1 MRRQRTL
8 RVLLLACL
16 GWAAASSAQSQEW
29 PQKPVR
35 IVVSFAAG
43 GNSDIV
49 ARLIGQR
56 LSEALAQ
63 QFVIENRPG
72 ASGAIAAE
80 AVARAPA
87 DGYTLL
93 MGNVPVISITPALG
107 KVSYDPVKDFA
118 PISAVGANPLV
129 LVAHPSLP
137 VANIEEL
144 VGYARERPRQLTY
157 VSSGVGSIV
166 HLAMALFLKRAQLE
180 MTPVSY
186 KGGAAPLT
194 DVIAGHVK
202 TYFSNLSV
210 VMPHVNSGALRMLG
224 VTAERRLPA
233 IPDVPTFIESGFPR
247 FRILTWNGLM
257 APAGTPAWIIDRT
270 ANEVAR
276 AVKDPKFVE
285 RLANDGFDPIGNR
298 PDEFAAMIAEDISF
312 WADAVKVAGM
322 QDK

>member
-1 MRRQRTL
+1 MRRQRSF
-8 RVLLLACL
+8 LLLMCL
-16 GWAAASSAQSQEW
+16 ALAAASPAQSQEW

-56 LSEALAQ
+56 LSEAFAQ

-93 MGNVPVISITPALG
+93 MGNVPVIAITPALS

-129 LVAHPSLP
+129 LVVHPSVP
-137 VANIEEL
+137 VANIAEF
-144 VGYARERPRQLTY
+144 VGHARARPRQLTY

-166 HLAMALFLKRAQLE
+166 HLAMALFLKRAELE
-180 MTPVSY
+180 MTAVSY

-210 VMPHVNSGALRMLG
+210 VVPHVNSGALRMLG
-224 VTAERRLPA
+224 VTAERRLSA
-233 IPDVPTFIESGFPR
+233 IPDVPTFIESGFPG

-257 APAGTPAWIIDRT
+257 APAGTPGSIIDRV
-270 ANEVAR
+270 AKEVGR
-276 AVKDPKFVE
+276 AVKDTKFVE

-298 PDEFAAMIAEDISF
+298 PDEFAAMIAADISF

>member
-1 MRRQRTL
+1 MRSQPSL
-8 RVLLLACL
+8 RVLLTCLAL
-16 GWAAASSAQSQEW
+16 AAASPAQSQEW

-56 LSEALAQ
+56 LSEAFAQ

-129 LVAHPSLP
+129 LVAHPSVP
-137 VANIEEL
+137 VANIEEF
-144 VGYARERPRQLTY
+144 VGYARGRPRQLTY
-157 VSSGVGSIV
+157 VSSGAGSIV
-166 HLAMALFLKRAQLE
+166 HLAMALFLKRAELE

-224 VTAERRLPA
+224 VTAERRVAA
-233 IPDVPTFIESGFPR
+233 IPHVPTFIESGFPR

-257 APAGTPAWIIDRT
+257 APAGTPGWMIDRM
-270 ANEVAR
+270 AKEVAR
-276 AVKDPKFVE
+276 AVQDPKFVE

-298 PDEFAAMIAEDISF
+298 PNEFAAMIAEDISF
-312 WADAVKVAGM
+312 WAEAVKIAGM
-322 QDK
+322 QDR

>member
-1 MRRQRTL
+1 MCVAL
-8 RVLLLACL
+8 SV
-16 GWAAASSAQSQEW
+16 ASPAQSQEW
-29 PQKPVR
+29 PHKPVR

-56 LSEALAQ
+56 LSEVFAQ

-93 MGNVPVISITPALG
+93 MGNAPVISITPALG
-107 KVSYDPVKDFA
+107 RVPYDPVKDFA
-118 PISAVGANPLV
+118 PISAIGANPLV
-129 LVAHPSLP
+129 LVAHPSVP
-137 VANIEEL
+137 VANIEEF
-144 VGYARERPRQLTY
+144 VGYARSRPRQLTY

-166 HLAMALFLKRAQLE
+166 HLAMGLFLKRAEIE

-210 VMPHVNSGALRMLG
+210 VVPHASGGSLRLLG
-224 VTAERRLPA
+224 VTAARRLPQ
-233 IPDVPTFIESGFPR
+233 IPDVPTFIESGFPG

-257 APAGTPAWIIDRT
+257 APAGTPAWIIDRMAT
-270 ANEVAR
+270 EAAR

-285 RLANDGFDPIGNR
+285 RLAGDGFDPIGNR
-298 PDEFAAMIAEDISF
+298 PDEFAAMIAADISF
-312 WADAVKVAGM
+312 WADAVKIAGM

>member
-1 MRRQRTL
+1 MC
-8 RVLLLACL
+8 LAL
-16 GWAAASSAQSQEW
+16 GAASSAQSQEW

-56 LSEALAQ
+56 LSEAFAQ

-87 DGYTLL
+87 DGHTLL
-93 MGNVPVISITPALG
+93 MGNVPVVAITPALG

-118 PISAVGANPLV
+118 PISAVGANPVV
-129 LVAHPSLP
+129 LVAHPSVP
-137 VANIEEL
+137 VANIGEF
-144 VGYARERPRQLTY
+144 VGYVRARPRQLTY

-166 HLAMALFLKRAQLE
+166 HLAMALFLKRADLE

-224 VTAERRLPA
+224 VTAERRLSA
-233 IPDVPTFIESGFPR
+233 IPDVPTFIESGFPG

-257 APAGTPAWIIDRT
+257 APAGTPGSIIDRM
-270 ANEVAR
+270 AKEVGR

-298 PDEFAAMIAEDISF
+298 PDEFAAMIAADISF

>member
-1 MRRQRTL
+1 MRTQRGL
-8 RVLLLACL
+8 RVLLTWLAL
-16 GWAAASSAQSQEW
+16 SAACPAQAQEW
-29 PQKPVR
+29 PHKPVR

-56 LSEALAQ
+56 LSEAFAQ

-80 AVARAPA
+80 MVARAPA

-93 MGNVPVISITPALG
+93 MGNVPVICITPAIG
-107 KVSYDPVKDFA
+107 RVAYDPVKDFA
-118 PISAVGANPLV
+118 PISAVGTNPLV
-129 LVAHPSLP
+129 LVAHPSVP
-137 VANIEEL
+137 AANIEQF
-144 VGYARERPRQLTY
+144 VDHVRARPRQLTY
-157 VSSGVGSIV
+157 VSSGFGSIV
-166 HLAMALFLKRAQLE
+166 HLAMGLFLKRAELE

-210 VMPHVNSGALRMLG
+210 VVPHANSGALKMLG

-233 IPDVPTFIESGFPR
+233 IPDVPTFIESGFPA

-257 APAGTPAWIIDRT
+257 APAGTPAGIIDRM
-270 ANEVAR
+270 AQEVAR

-285 RLANDGFDPIGNR
+285 RLAGDGFDPLGNR
-298 PDEFAAMIAEDISF
+298 PDQFAAMIAEDIPF
-312 WADAVKVAGM
+312 WADAVKLAGV
-322 QDK
+322 QEK

>member
-1 MRRQRTL
+1 MRIQRSL
-8 RVLLLACL
+8 RVLLLCL
-16 GWAAASSAQSQEW
+16 ASSAASSAQSQEW

-56 LSEALAQ
+56 LSEAFAQ

-87 DGYTLL
+87 DGHTLL
-93 MGNVPVISITPALG
+93 MGNVPVIAITPALS

-118 PISAVGANPLV
+118 PISAVGTNPVV
-129 LVAHPSLP
+129 LVAHPSIP
-137 VANIEEL
+137 AANIAEF
-144 VGYARERPRQLTY
+144 VGYVRARPRQLTY

-166 HLAMALFLKRAQLE
+166 HLAMALFLKRAELE

-210 VMPHVNSGALRMLG
+210 VVPHVNSGALRMLG
-224 VTAERRLPA
+224 VTAERRLPQ
-233 IPDVPTFIESGFPR
+233 IPDVPTFMESGFPG

-257 APAGTPAWIIDRT
+257 APAGTPAWIIDRM
-270 ANEVAR
+270 AGEVAR

-285 RLANDGFDPIGNR
+285 RLAVDGFDPLGNR
-298 PDEFAAMIAEDISF
+298 PDEFAAMIAADISF
-312 WADAVKVAGM
+312 WADAVKTAGM

>member
-1 MRRQRTL
+1 MQRQRSV
-8 RVLLLACL
+8 RVLLTCLAL
-16 GWAAASSAQSQEW
+16 LAAWPAHAQEW

-35 IVVSFAAG
+35 IVVSFAPG

-49 ARLIGQR
+49 ARLTGQR
-56 LSEALAQ
+56 LSEALGQ
-63 QFVIENRPG
+63 QFVVENRPG

-80 AVARAPA
+80 TVARAPA

-93 MGNVPVISITPALG
+93 MGNVPVIAITPALA

-129 LVAHPSLP
+129 LVVHPSIP
-137 VANIEEL
+137 AATIEEF
-144 VGYARERPRQLTY
+144 VAYARARPRQLTY

-166 HLAMALFLKRAQLE
+166 HLAMALFLKRADLE
-180 MTPVSY
+180 MIPVSY

-224 VTAERRLPA
+224 VTAERRLAA
-233 IPDVPTFIESGFPR
+233 IPNVPTFSESGFPG

-257 APAGTPAWIIDRT
+257 APAGTPASIIDRM
-270 ANEVAR
+270 AREVAR

-285 RLANDGFDPIGNR
+285 RLASDGFDPIGNR
-298 PDEFAAMIAEDISF
+298 PDEFASMIADDIAF
-312 WADAVKVAGM
+312 WADAVKFAGM
-322 QDK
+322 QEK

>member
-8 RVLLLACL
+8 RLLLLMCVAL
-16 GWAAASSAQSQEW
+16 SVASPAQSQEW
-29 PQKPVR
+29 PHKPVR

-56 LSEALAQ
+56 LSEVFAQ

-93 MGNVPVISITPALG
+93 MGNAPVISITPALG
-107 KVSYDPVKDFA
+107 RVPYDPVKDFA
-118 PISAVGANPLV
+118 PISAIGANPLV
-129 LVAHPSLP
+129 LVAHPSVP
-137 VANIEEL
+137 AANIEEF
-144 VGYARERPRQLTY
+144 VGYARSRPRQLTY

-166 HLAMALFLKRAQLE
+166 HLAMGLFLKRAEIE

-210 VMPHVNSGALRMLG
+210 VVPHASGGSLRLLG
-224 VTAERRLPA
+224 VTAARRLPQ
-233 IPDVPTFIESGFPR
+233 IPDVPTFIESGFPG

-257 APAGTPAWIIDRT
+257 APAGTPAWIIDRMAT
-270 ANEVAR
+270 EAAR

-285 RLANDGFDPIGNR
+285 RLAGDGFDPIGNR
-298 PDEFAAMIAEDISF
+298 PDEFAAMIAADISF
-312 WADAVKVAGM
+312 WADAVKIAGM

>member
-1 MRRQRTL
+1 MRRQGSF
-8 RVLLLACL
+8 LLIMCLAL
-16 GWAAASSAQSQEW
+16 GAASSAQSQEW
-29 PQKPVR
+29 PHKPVR

-56 LSEALAQ
+56 LSETFAQ

-80 AVARAPA
+80 TVARAPA
-87 DGYTLL
+87 DGHTLL
-93 MGNVPVISITPALG
+93 MGNVPVVAITPALG

-118 PISAVGANPLV
+118 PISAVGANPVV
-129 LVAHPSLP
+129 LVAHPSVP
-137 VANIEEL
+137 VANIEDF
-144 VGYARERPRQLTY
+144 VGYVRARPRQLTY

-166 HLAMALFLKRAQLE
+166 HLAMALFLKRAELE

-224 VTAERRLPA
+224 VTAERRLSA
-233 IPDVPTFIESGFPR
+233 IPDIPTFIESGFPG

-257 APAGTPAWIIDRT
+257 APAGTPSWIIDRM
-270 ANEVAR
+270 AKEVAR

-298 PDEFAAMIAEDISF
+298 PDEFAAMIAADISF
-312 WADAVKVAGM
+312 WADAVKTAGM
-322 QDK
+322 QDR

>member
-1 MRRQRTL
+1 MRRQRSF
-8 RVLLLACL
+8 LLLMCL
-16 GWAAASSAQSQEW
+16 ALGTASPAQSQEW

-56 LSEALAQ
+56 LSEAFAQ

-93 MGNVPVISITPALG
+93 MGNVPVIAITPALS

-129 LVAHPSLP
+129 LVAHPSVP
-137 VANIEEL
+137 VVTIEEF
-144 VGYARERPRQLTY
+144 VGYARSRPRQLTY
-157 VSSGVGSIV
+157 VSSGIGSIV
-166 HLAMALFLKRAQLE
+166 HLAMALFLKRAELE

-210 VMPHVNSGALRMLG
+210 VVPHVNSGALRMLG
-224 VTAERRLPA
+224 VTAERRLAA

-257 APAGTPAWIIDRT
+257 APTGTPAWIIDRI
-270 ANEVAR
+270 AKEVAR
-276 AVKDPKFVE
+276 AVRDPKFVE

-298 PDEFAAMIAEDISF
+298 PDEFASMIAEDISF